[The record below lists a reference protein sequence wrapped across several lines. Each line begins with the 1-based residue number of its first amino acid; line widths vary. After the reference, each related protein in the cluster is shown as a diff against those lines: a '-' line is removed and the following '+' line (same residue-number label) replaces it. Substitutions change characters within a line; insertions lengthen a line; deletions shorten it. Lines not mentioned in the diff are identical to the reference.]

1 MDTRK
6 NCELGTT
13 PGGELIWQDEA
24 CRVVRVGGQEGVDY
38 PGFCRVIWQQHV
50 REMTDLDA
58 AQRTHLMRV
67 VFAVESVLR
76 ALYQPYKI
84 NLASL
89 GNMTPHVHWHVIP
102 RWQDD
107 RHFPAP
113 IWAMPQDKPVPS
125 SSASKSTRPSI
136 DTATLRQQLTEI
148 LR

>member
-6 NCELGTT
+6 NCELCTT

-24 CRVVRVGGQEGVDY
+24 CRVVRVTGQEGADY

-58 AQRTHLMRV
+58 AQRAHLMRV
-67 VFAVESVLR
+67 VFAVESALR
-76 ALYQPYKI
+76 KLCQPHKI

-113 IWAMPQDKPVPS
+113 IWAAPQEKPRQFE
-125 SSASKSTRPSI
+125 SARPPI
-136 DTATLRQQLTEI
+136 DNATLRNHLTDA
-148 LR
+148 LSMP